1 MRPCLWQAKPM
12 TDRADLVDIKKKA
25 LETAYRLDAYSMY
38 GGTKAGALRALKRRC
53 PGWQKEELAPW
64 LDKAIDV
71 QEAASAW
78 LRDNE
83 DVAWAWYRR
92 DEDEEIVSVAGS
104 FTAAHP
110 DWPESALGSLLGIN
124 FLYFYLM

>member
-1 MRPCLWQAKPM
+1 MS
-12 TDRADLVDIKKKA
+12 DRAELADVQAKA

-38 GGTKAGALRALKRRC
+38 GGTKSGALRALKRRC
-53 PGWQKEELAPW
+53 PGWKKEELAPW
-64 LDKAIDV
+64 LDKACGV
-71 QEAASAW
+71 QEAASTW

-83 DVAWAWYRR
+83 DAAWNWYRQNGH
-92 DEDEEIVSVAGS
+92 EGAASLASS

-110 DWPESALGSLLGIN
+110 DWPESALESLLGIN